1 MISHTDSLARISAGN
16 LGGFFVG
23 WPNPPSPETH
33 LKLLRNSDHV
43 VLALDEETGNA
54 VGFITAISDGVL
66 SAYIPLLEVL
76 PAYRGKGI
84 GQELI
89 RRMLAKLSGLYMV
102 DLICDPE
109 AQPLYERLGMKKAT
123 GMMLRNYE
131 NQIGKSGGR
140 PN

>member
-1 MISHTDSLARISAGN
+1 M
-16 LGGFFVG
+16 G
-23 WPNPPSPETH
+23 WPNPPSLETH
-33 LKLLRNSDHV
+33 LRLLQNSDHF
-43 VLALDEETGNA
+43 VLAVDEETGNA

-109 AQPLYERLGMKKAT
+109 AQPFYERLGMKKAT

-131 NQIGKSGGR
+131 NQAGKSGGR